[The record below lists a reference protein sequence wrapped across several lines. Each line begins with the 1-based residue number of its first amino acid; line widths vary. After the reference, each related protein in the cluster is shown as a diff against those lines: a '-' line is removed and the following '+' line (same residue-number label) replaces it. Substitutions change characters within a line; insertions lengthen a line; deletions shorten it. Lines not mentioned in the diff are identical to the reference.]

1 MVDNIKKILKLENPK
16 TLRFKRSLLFLKYKI
31 NHILEIKIIKGNSF
45 IIILG
50 IYRAV
55 RSGVGIGALPDYFTE
70 GSPNLVHILPELQ
83 APQTDVYFVYPEEL
97 RQSARIAVFRD
108 FLLTKILENRK
119 LKV

>member
-1 MVDNIKKILKLENPK
+1 MPALNFLQGAGATGNRRKPVLQVNNI
-16 TLRFKRSLLFLKYKI
+16 Y
-31 NHILEIKIIKGNSF
+31 
-45 IIILG
+45 G